1 MSHTRPDPTPKP
13 DHIRSLRDLAANFVR
28 AIDRTAL
35 EFEGTAT
42 AELTERVACLVAL
55 HELDGSEL
63 ARMTTKDLR
72 SRVAALQ
79 QVRRIMNDYQIEYEV
94 RHMTNGELRKRI
106 EYLRQFNEV
115 KNLDDLSDLEKLPD
129 DVLTAVSEQVSS
141 VLRQRKAKAKAE
153 AKAQAKATPARFPA
167 LVQEEDDADVTDII
181 GDEEN
186 EAA

>member
-1 MSHTRPDPTPKP
+1 
-13 DHIRSLRDLAANFVR
+13 
-28 AIDRTAL
+28 
-35 EFEGTAT
+35 
-42 AELTERVACLVAL
+42 
-55 HELDGSEL
+55 
-63 ARMTTKDLR
+63 
-72 SRVAALQ
+72 
-79 QVRRIMNDYQIEYEV
+79 
-94 RHMTNGELRKRI
+94 MTNGELRKRI